1 MHVPAIAPA
10 LPPGKRK
17 RMAQII
23 LTDAEARTL
32 LRTLQEDLSN
42 LRMEIADTDRMEF
55 RDQLK
60 GTKAI
65 FESIIQK
72 LQRSLEEEEPEQ
84 PTQARL

>member
-1 MHVPAIAPA
+1 
-10 LPPGKRK
+10 
-17 RMAQII
+17 MAQII